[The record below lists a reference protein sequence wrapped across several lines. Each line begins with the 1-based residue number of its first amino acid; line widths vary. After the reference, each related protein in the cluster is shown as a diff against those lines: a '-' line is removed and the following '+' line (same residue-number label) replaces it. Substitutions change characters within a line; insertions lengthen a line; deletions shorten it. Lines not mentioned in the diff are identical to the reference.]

1 MVGSFIILLI
11 AGLIRLTAG
20 TLTSKFSW
28 LSKIIPI
35 LNYGVYGALGL
46 LGVFVLIGIG
56 KALFGGGR
64 KSRRK

>member
-1 MVGSFIILLI
+1 MVGSFIILLL

-20 TLTSKFSW
+20 TLTGKFRW
-28 LSKIIPI
+28 LSKLIPY

-46 LGVFVLIGIG
+46 FGLFVFIELM
-56 KALFGGGR
+56 KAIFGGR